1 MLRAFFDKAKT
12 FDFMNFRVKLFYPKI
27 SPLFLSFVFGGGDE
41 KMQFDPLFQE
51 KSLQKYL
58 SGYSVQNLPGKIS

>member
-12 FDFMNFRVKLFYPKI
+12 FDFMNFRVKLFCPKI
-27 SPLFLSFVFGGGDE
+27 GPLFFVFCLGGGEGRGGGGVE

-51 KSLQKYL
+51 KKKFA
-58 SGYSVQNLPGKIS
+58 KIS